1 MQAAWPCARSGLRRT
16 VGATLGL
23 VLLAGLAGAVVLAAV
38 AGAHRTDTAFDR
50 FLTAT
55 KGPDAIFQPQSED
68 ELEQVSALP
77 EVRAVAPLYFM
88 AVAPQG
94 LLVGSDAGTFAGS
107 DATFGYRL
115 NRPLVLEGRLADP
128 GQVDEVTVNAA
139 MADRLDLSPGD
150 PLTLDAVTPEQFEAQ
165 SSGEPA
171 TGPAAP
177 ELDVRVTGV
186 VASFLDLA
194 TNAGSPTLYPTPA
207 FFHQYRDQIA
217 NDGPIVIL
225 DLVHD
230 AAGLPA
236 LRRGLEAAAGD
247 GPISDIGTREDLS
260 IDFEQA
266 AGVQAR
272 ALLIFA
278 LLAALA
284 GIVAVGQALSRHLTR
299 MVPPRLITASVGMT
313 RRQHFSIGV
322 LETIPVAIG
331 GALVAVPLAVA
342 ASPLLPIGLSRQAEP
357 HPGFAFDALVVVP
370 GALLVG
376 LVILGRGA
384 LSAWALT
391 RRRGTAGATAT
402 PAALCTMLARNKAPS
417 AVVVGVGMA
426 LPRQPAPIGPAARS
440 ALAAAVAGTTLLAGI
455 LTFSASLD
463 RLVSTPERYGAPFDR
478 ATTETMPARVARAQ
492 AADLAE
498 RRGVGS
504 VTVLDIATVTALGAL
519 ASAGSVEGVGGPP
532 NVTITAGRLP
542 RTEDEVF
549 MGSTVLRNFDLR
561 IGESIEIA
569 DHDFAIVGNGLL
581 PAIGDLDPTKIAL
594 FTPAGLRAAEGR
606 RLGAYL
612 WFDDDSPHHEATRW
626 AEEHVGPTIGP
637 TPPPVVRNL
646 ADIARMPEL
655 LAGFVG
661 LLAAAALAHATIT
674 TVRWRRRQ
682 LAVLRVVGF
691 SGRQVRSTVAWQ
703 ARVPVLFGLLVG
715 LPLGVAIG
723 RWTWVL
729 VARGPG
735 APEDA
740 LVPVAALVLL
750 VPAALL
756 FAALVAALPGRA
768 AARVHP
774 AVALRAE

>member
-1 MQAAWPCARSGLRRT
+1 MART
-16 VGATLGL
+16 VGATVGL
-23 VLLAGLAGAVVLAAV
+23 VLLAGVAGAVVLAALS
-38 AGAHRTDTAFDR
+38 GAHRTDTAFDR

-68 ELEQVSALP
+68 ELAQVSDLP

-94 LLVGSDAGTFAGS
+94 LLVGSDSGTFAGS
-107 DATFGYRL
+107 DDTFGYRL

-128 GQVDEVTVNAA
+128 DRVDEVTVNAA
-139 MADRLDLSPGD
+139 MAERLHLAPGD
-150 PLTLDAVTPEQFEAQ
+150 PLTLDAITPEQFQAQ
-165 SSGEPA
+165 STGEPA
-171 TGPAAP
+171 SGPAAP
-177 ELDVRVTGV
+177 GIEVRVTGIV
-186 VASFLDLA
+186 VSFLDIA

-207 FFHQYRDQIA
+207 FFHEYRDQIA
-217 NDGPIVIL
+217 NDGPIVVL

-247 GPISDIGTREDLS
+247 GPTSDIGTRQDLS

-278 LLAALA
+278 ALAALA
-284 GIVAVGQALSRHLTR
+284 GTVAVGQALSRHLAST
-299 MVPPRLITASVGMT
+299 VPPRRITASLGMT

-331 GALVAVPLAVA
+331 GALVAVPLALA
-342 ASPLLPIGLSRQAEP
+342 ASPLMPIGLSRQAEP
-357 HPGFAFDALVVVP
+357 HPGLAFDTLVVVP
-370 GALLVG
+370 GAVLVG

-391 RRRGTAGATAT
+391 RRPGTAGATTT
-402 PAALCTMLARNKAPS
+402 PSTLCTMLARNKAPS
-417 AVVVGVGMA
+417 PVVVGVGMA
-426 LPRQPAPIGPAARS
+426 LPRQPAPMGPAARS
-440 ALAAAVAGTTLLAGI
+440 ALVAAVAGTTLLAGI
-455 LTFSASLD
+455 LAFSASLD
-463 RLVSTPERYGAPFDR
+463 RLVSTPARYGAPFDR

-498 RRGVGS
+498 RPGVGS
-504 VTVLDIATVTALGAL
+504 VTVLGMAMITALDTQVA
-519 ASAGSVEGVGGPP
+519 AGSVEGVGGPP
-532 NVTITAGRLP
+532 QVTVAAGRLP

-549 MGSTVLRNFDLR
+549 MGSSLLRNLGLR
-561 IGESIEIA
+561 LGESIEIA
-569 DHDFAIVGNGLL
+569 DGDFTIVGNGLL
-581 PAIGDLDPTKIAL
+581 PAIGDLDPTKVAL
-594 FTPAGLRAAEGR
+594 FTPAGLRAVDGQSQ
-606 RLGAYL
+606 GAYL
-612 WFDDDSPHHEATRW
+612 WFDDDSPDDEATRW
-626 AEEHVGPTIGP
+626 AEQRVGPTVGP
-637 TPPPVVRNL
+637 TPPPVIRNL
-646 ADIARMPEL
+646 ADIDRMPLL
-655 LAGFVG
+655 LAVFVG
-661 LLAAAALAHATIT
+661 LLAVAALVHTTVT
-674 TVRWRRRQ
+674 TVRWRRRD
-682 LAVLRVVGF
+682 LAVLRVLGF
-691 SGRQVRSTVAWQ
+691 SGRQMRSTVAWQ
-703 ARVPVLFGLLVG
+703 ARVPVLLGLLVG
-715 LPLGVAIG
+715 VPVGVAIG

-740 LVPVAALVLL
+740 IVPAVAVVLL

-756 FAALVAALPGRA
+756 FASAVAALPGRA